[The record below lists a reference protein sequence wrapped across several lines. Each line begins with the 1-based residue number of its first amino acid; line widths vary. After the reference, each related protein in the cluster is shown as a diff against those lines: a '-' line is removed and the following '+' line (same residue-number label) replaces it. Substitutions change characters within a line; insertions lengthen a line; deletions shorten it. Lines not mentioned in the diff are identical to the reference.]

1 MTPVEIQRAFD
12 IFLSDWTTTS
22 IRWMSEPAPSL
33 PYIEPHILFGDMIGL
48 EIGGVAERVGV
59 IHINIF
65 TVMTTG
71 DLPGLTY
78 GGDLEKMFWHKSTGA
93 LYFENGDQMPSTY
106 KSGIDEARQAYH
118 FITKVPFN
126 IITEY

>member
-1 MTPVEIQRAFD
+1 
-12 IFLSDWTTTS
+12 
-22 IRWMSEPAPSL
+22 
-33 PYIEPHILFGDMIGL
+33 MIGL